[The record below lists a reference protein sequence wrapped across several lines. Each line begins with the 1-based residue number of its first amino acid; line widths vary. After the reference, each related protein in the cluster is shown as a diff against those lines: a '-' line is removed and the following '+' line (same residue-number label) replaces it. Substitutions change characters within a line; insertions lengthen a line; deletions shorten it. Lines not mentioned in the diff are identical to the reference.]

1 MAAFRT
7 LWMAFVGLYDDSL
20 PLLGGNLA
28 ALAANL
34 PLGMTL
40 FAVALPFA
48 TATATGDQA
57 SNGEAVNTIP
67 WLIALIALAVLFLP
81 TPGNLAL
88 AHLTSVAAGAD
99 LPRLSHFTAAFERH
113 WRLGL
118 RCTAISLVV
127 FVALVWNIGFY
138 LALGSDWVRFISV
151 LWLYAAV
158 FWLSLHLY
166 LPALVAHVAE
176 PRALDLYRRAAFICL
191 GHLGYSM
198 LLLLVVLSV
207 AVVSV
212 AFVPLYILV
221 AGVLVSLCQAQALRE
236 VRRRHGDLQTEPDE
250 ELKRL

>member
-7 LWMAFVGLYDDSL
+7 LWMAFVGLYEDSL

-28 ALAANL
+28 ALAVNL
-34 PLGMTL
+34 PVGITL
-40 FAVALPFA
+40 FALALPFA
-48 TATATGDQA
+48 TASGDPA
-57 SNGEAVNTIP
+57 AGTEAANPIP

-88 AHLTSVAAGAD
+88 AHLTSVAAGPDVA
-99 LPRLSHFTAAFERH
+99 RLSHFTAALERQ

-127 FVALVWNIGFY
+127 FIALVWNIGFY
-138 LALGSDWVRFISV
+138 LSLGADWIRFISV

-158 FWLSLHLY
+158 FWVSLHLY
-166 LPALVAHVAE
+166 LPALAAHVAE
-176 PRALDLYRRAAFICL
+176 PRAFDLYRRAAFICL

-198 LLLLVVLSV
+198 LLLAGVLSL

-212 AFVPLYILV
+212 AFAPLYLLV
-221 AGVLVSLCQAQALRE
+221 AGALVSLCQVQALRE
-236 VRRRHGDLQTEPDE
+236 VRRRHGDLLSEPDE
-250 ELKRL
+250 EVSRL